1 MRLLTK
7 LVSWLDRRF
16 PEKVIITL
24 ALYDALYER
33 QGQIHAEIS
42 TIRSLVE
49 QHEMGLAKTL
59 ERLSVV
65 ESNAVH
71 KGAVQDLVIAV
82 KAMKEDYATFK
93 ANVLGGNKA
102 STDADINALFNGSPL

>member
-7 LVSWLDRRF
+7 LASWLDRRF
-16 PEKVIITL
+16 PEKVLVTAVQYHNL
-24 ALYDALYER
+24 
-33 QGQIHAEIS
+33 HAEIS
-42 TIRSLVE
+42 TIRTLVE
-49 QHEMGLAKTL
+49 NHDMSISKTL